1 MFPSGIPLS
10 KRVLDL
16 IITIPGMMFI
26 SPLFLIITALVYWK
40 LGSPIFFRQKRPGF
54 RGEPFIIY
62 KFRTMNEDK
71 DIEGNLLPDNDRLTG
86 LGRFLRAT
94 SLDELPEFF
103 LVLTGAMSLV
113 GPRPLLMSYL
123 DRYSQEQARRH
134 DVLPG
139 ITGWAQINGRN
150 VLTWQDKFALDVWY
164 VDHWSL
170 WLDVKILGITLW
182 KVLKREGISQPGHAT
197 AEEFLGNKSQ

>member
-1 MFPSGIPLS
+1 MFPSGLPLS

-16 IITIPGMMFI
+16 IIAIPGMMFI
-26 SPLFLIITALVYWK
+26 SPLFLIITTLVYWK

-103 LVLTGAMSLV
+103 LVLTGVMSLV

-150 VLTWQDKFALDVWY
+150 VLTWQDKFALDVSY

-197 AEEFLGNKSQ
+197 AEEFLGNKPQ